1 MKIRYFAWIKDI
13 TKTEYEEINDK
24 SLKDIKDLKIFIS
37 KKYPKL
43 KTYLNKDSVIRI
55 AINLEHVTKNDK
67 IYLKDEIALFPPVS
81 GG

>member
-67 IYLKDEIALFPPVS
+67 ISLKDEIAFFPPVS

>member
-67 IYLKDEIALFPPVS
+67 ISLKDEIALFPPVS

>member
-24 SLKDIKDLKIFIS
+24 SLKDIKDLKIFFS